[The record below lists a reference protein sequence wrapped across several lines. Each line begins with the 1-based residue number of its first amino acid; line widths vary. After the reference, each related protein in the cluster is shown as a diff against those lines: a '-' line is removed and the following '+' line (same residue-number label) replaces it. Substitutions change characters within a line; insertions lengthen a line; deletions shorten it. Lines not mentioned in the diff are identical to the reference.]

1 MRHED
6 QDPKGTTDSSP
17 DARRRRKATAKKP
30 VARQSATKVSAPADA
45 GARRAAGKE
54 RTRAPSV
61 AKKTATRK
69 PKSKTSRRGRP
80 VGTIKLT
87 PEMRLL
93 LVTAIESGAS
103 DHAAARAAGID
114 PRTFRSYREIVE
126 GRHPTRRP
134 DRYLI
139 ELFKDI
145 EEARARAR
153 IRREI
158 ELAQRDPKHWLR
170 YQAPSLPGL
179 PGWTAPVPE
188 EPEESGVQPPY
199 APTPEELAAIVRIWI
214 ESGAIPNP
222 FAEEA
227 TTTEPPDEDD
237 PPLLAA
243 VR

>member
-6 QDPKGTTDSSP
+6 RDQKGTTQPSP
-17 DARRRRKATAKKP
+17 DARRRRKTTAKEP
-30 VARQSATKVSAPADA
+30 VARKPAKKVSAPAKA
-45 GARRAAGKE
+45 GARRA
-54 RTRAPSV
+54 TRATSP
-61 AKKTATRK
+61 AKKAATRK
-69 PKSKTSRRGRP
+69 PKSKKPRRGRP
-80 VGTIKLT
+80 VGTIKLI
-87 PEMRLL
+87 PEKRLL

-114 PRTFRSYREIVE
+114 PRTFRSYRETVE

-158 ELAQRDPKHWLR
+158 ELAQKDPKHWLR

-179 PGWTAPVPE
+179 PGWTTPVPE

-199 APTPEELAAIVRIWI
+199 APTPEELAAIVRIWV
-214 ESGAIPNP
+214 ESGAIRNP

-227 TTTEPPDEDD
+227 AASEPPEEDD